1 MKRKIIIP
9 VLCAVFAAAPVFAAC
24 GSASDSTPTTTAASE
39 TSNASDATTE
49 ASGTTTEA
57 TQAILGGWTVNMDTK
72 SGISDEDKALFEKAA
87 KGTDAEKY
95 TPVAC
100 IATQV
105 VAGTNHA
112 FLCADT
118 EGTPPWWHVVTVYE
132 SLDGKAEIIGTTEM
146 DPSDIYTTNESA
158 DSEIVGGWAVVSEEK
173 GTIPD
178 DAQKAF
184 TKAIEGYVGVGYTPV
199 ALLATQVVSGM
210 NYRLLCAGTPVT
222 PNGVTELYVVDV
234 YEDTSGK
241 AEITDAQKVLLT
253 EYVGIK

>member
-9 VLCAVFAAAPVFAAC
+9 ALCAVFAAAPVFAAC
-24 GSASDSTPTTTAASE
+24 GSAADSGTTTSAASE
-39 TSNASDATTE
+39 TTTTAESSDATTE
-49 ASGTTTEA
+49 TA
-57 TQAILGGWTVNMDTK
+57 QAVLGGWTVSTDTK
-72 SGISDEDKALFEKAA
+72 SGITGEDKALFEKAA

-132 SLDGKAEIIGTTEM
+132 SLDGKAEIIGTAEL
-146 DPSDIYTTNESA
+146 DPSDIYTTDESS
-158 DSEIVGGWAVVSEEK
+158 DSCIVGGWAVVSEEK

-184 TKAIEGYVGVGYTPV
+184 TKALEGYVGVGYTPV